1 MNDGL
6 RRRSKMEPYQ
16 VLIIEDQE
24 EIVNYCRHYLADG
37 FGYDLIQSGK
47 EVENSLQTK
56 EYDLVLLDKNF
67 SHLPDDLLLG
77 SPHQV
82 ANEGIEILKKIKSVD
97 INLPVIMV
105 TSYGD
110 EQSVS
115 AAFRLG
121 AFDYVEA
128 EILTKDEMILKRKM
142 ENAIAGFSARTRELI
157 EKFNKLGLIGKSKA
171 MIEVFKKIED
181 ALKNENTIMIL
192 GEPGV
197 GKDVLARALHRS
209 SPRAEGPF
217 VACDMTQTS
226 LIESNL
232 FGVKGRAATGVD
244 ERKGFFQMADTGALF
259 LNEIGDLPL
268 EMQSKLLVALEDR
281 EFYPIGSTTKVRFD
295 ARIIAATNKD
305 LLKAVED
312 GTFRRDLLS
321 RLNQIKIVMPPLS
334 RRKEDVVLLVR
345 HFVDHYCQ
353 KNELPSLEIT
363 DKALK
368 YLEERSWPGNVR
380 ELKYAVDQLVGMCDG
395 VITIKEV
402 VEFDKHTAASTDHE
416 TDLIKSPSFDGKSL
430 MEIEREMIIYNLR
443 RFDGY
448 VKPAHE
454 AMKISKAKFY
464 SRINQYNLK
473 HLVKGY
479 NPQSL

>member
-1 MNDGL
+1 
-6 RRRSKMEPYQ
+6 MEPFQ
-16 VLIIEDQE
+16 VLVIEDQE
-24 EIVNYCRHYLADG
+24 EIVSYCRRYLSEG
-37 FGYDLIQSGK
+37 FGYDLIRSGK
-47 EVENSLQTK
+47 EVDASLQAK

-67 SHLPDDLLLG
+67 SHLPQDQLIG
-77 SPHQV
+77 PSHQV

-97 INLPVIMV
+97 VNLPVIMV

-142 ENAIAGFSARTRELI
+142 ENAIAGFSARSRELI

-171 MIEVFKKIED
+171 MVEVFKKIEE
-181 ALKNENTIMIL
+181 ALKSENTVLIL
-192 GEPGV
+192 GESGV
-197 GKDVLARALHRS
+197 GKDVLARVLYKS
-209 SPRAEGPF
+209 SLRADGPF

-232 FGVKGRAATGVD
+232 LGVKSRAATGVD
-244 ERKGFFQMADTGALF
+244 ERRGFFQMADTGTLF

-295 ARIIAATNKD
+295 ARIIAATNRD
-305 LLKAVED
+305 LFKAVED
-312 GTFRRDLLS
+312 KAFRRDLMS
-321 RLNQIKIVMPPLS
+321 RLNQIKIVMPPLA
-334 RRKEDVVLLVR
+334 RRKEDIALLAR
-345 HFVDHYCQ
+345 HFVDYYCQ
-353 KNELPSLEIT
+353 KYELPSLEIT

-368 YLEERSWPGNVR
+368 YMEERSWPYNVR
-380 ELKYAVDQLVGMCDG
+380 ELKYAVGQLVNMCDG

-402 VEFDKHTAASTDHE
+402 VEFDKHSVSSAELTAGQSQT
-416 TDLIKSPSFDGKSL
+416 LGFDGKSL
-430 MEIEREMIIYNLR
+430 MDIEREMIIYNLQH
-443 RFDGY
+443 FSGY

-464 SRINQYNLK
+464 SRINQYQLK

-479 NPQSL
+479 NHQDS